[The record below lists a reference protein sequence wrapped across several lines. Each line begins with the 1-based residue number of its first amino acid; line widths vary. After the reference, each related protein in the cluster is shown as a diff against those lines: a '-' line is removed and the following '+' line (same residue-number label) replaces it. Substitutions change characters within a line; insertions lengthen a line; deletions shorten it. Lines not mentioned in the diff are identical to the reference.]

1 MKRFW
6 LVLLSLAL
14 ITAFSTA
21 AMAVDVKV
29 SGEYYAGGLYMD
41 KTTLQKNYGPNT
53 AFFYQ
58 RLRLTTQF
66 VVSPGLTLN
75 ARMDVM
81 ERAWGA
87 TRSAA
92 TTATA
97 TYNTATSA
105 VTVTTSSAA
114 LDTMSAGT
122 RAENENIAFDL
133 LYVSYISPIGI
144 FNAGY
149 QIDGAWG
156 TVFGDNSYPTPKLVY
171 NFVMGGFVAG
181 LQTGIYPGGENNQTA
196 IKVADGAD
204 KDNAFYTAFV
214 RYGWKTGVAGILFKW
229 NDYRS
234 GRNTVHPTYG
244 PFGYKTAYLATLPY
258 AKAKFGPV
266 DVQAEIIWLYGKYM
280 DPEEGSNAPKVDWN
294 GLAAWVDATADF
306 GMFYAG
312 GTLAYMSGDDPSSTD
327 KREASGG
334 GGLDWNPC
342 LIMFNSEIG
351 YWTGTQAGYADGT
364 TFASANGNP
373 MNNAW
378 FFQLKGGVKPV
389 DKLNIGMSVSYAN
402 AVVKPTVNWLYND
415 YGWEIDATA
424 TYKITNNLSY
434 MLGGGYLFTGKYF
447 KGTGDSNEVQNNY
460 LVLNKLTLTF

>member
-29 SGEYYAGGLYMD
+29 SGEYYAGGLYLD
-41 KTTLQKNYGPNT
+41 KTTLQKNYGTST

-58 RLRLTTQF
+58 RLRTTTQF

-75 ARMDVM
+75 ARFDVM

-92 TTATA
+92 STAQ
-97 TYNTATSA
+97 
-105 VTVTTSSAA
+105 
-114 LDTMSAGT
+114 DTLSAGS

-156 TVFGDNSYPTPKLVY
+156 TVFGDSSNPTPKVVY
-171 NFVMGGFVAG
+171 TFVSGGFVAG
-181 LQTGIYPGGENNQTA
+181 LQMGVYNNGENNYTA
-196 IKVADGAD
+196 INTTADGAD
-204 KDNAFYTAFV
+204 KDNSFYTAFV
-214 RYGWKTGVAGILFKW
+214 KYAWKTGQAGLLFKW
-229 NDYRS
+229 NEYRS
-234 GRNTVHPTYG
+234 ARAVGTPA
-244 PFGYKTAYLATLPY
+244 PYKRSYLATLPY
-258 AKAKFGPV
+258 AKAKLGPV
-266 DVQAEIIWLYGKYM
+266 DVQAEVIWLYGKFYKF
-280 DPEEGSNAPKVDWN
+280 EGSTTDVDWN
-294 GLAAWVDATADF
+294 ALAAWVDATADF

-312 GTLAYMSGDDPSSTD
+312 GTFAYMSGNDPGTD
-327 KREASGG
+327 KYEGSGG

-342 LIMFNSEIG
+342 LILFNSDLG
-351 YWTGTQAGYADGT
+351 YWAGSQAGYTDTITGAT
-364 TFASANGNP
+364 AANGSG

-378 FFQLKGGVKPV
+378 FFQLRGGVKPV
-389 DKLNIGMSVSYAN
+389 DKLDIGLSVSYAN
-402 AVVKPTVNWLYND
+402 AVVKPTAGWLYND

-424 TYKITNNLSY
+424 SYKITNNLTY

-447 KGTGDSNEVQNNY
+447 KANGDSNEVQNNY
-460 LVLNKLTLTF
+460 LILNKLTLTF